1 MNTPWLRTIIICY
14 AALVVFLPVIMRLIW
29 GRWPRPGVFAAA
41 PILPLL
47 IVTWEWWPD
56 PWRGRFCSW
65 LFPQRFKGLR
75 GSG

>member
-41 PILPLL
+41 PMTVP
-47 IVTWEWWPD
+47 
-56 PWRGRFCSW
+56 
-65 LFPQRFKGLR
+65 
-75 GSG
+75 